1 MNELAAG
8 AAESTLLGAWLLPA
22 VTQLFLEM
30 ARVSGLVVV
39 SPIPWEGAPKQAKAM
54 SVFFLA
60 LSAHGAGFAP
70 GFDGEELSMLAL
82 GVVTEFATG
91 AAMGFVVR
99 MTVAIAEVLGSTV
112 APIMGFGAAQ
122 VFDPGTGQSDSVLT
136 RMFRLLAILLGLAVG
151 VHRVVIG
158 TLVASFES
166 VPVGS
171 LLRPGLA
178 AEYLIEL
185 SAEMLRAGVRL
196 ALPVLAILLMV
207 QLALG
212 FVSRAAPAIQIF
224 SIGFAVLLA
233 VGGVVLVLTLPD
245 TGQEMLGAWDRTGR
259 QTERVLME
267 LAGL

>member
-1 MNELAAG
+1 MTGLAVG
-8 AAESTLLGAWLLPA
+8 ASEVDLLSAWLVPQVA
-22 VTQLFLEM
+22 ALFLEM
-30 ARVSGLVVV
+30 ARVSGLVIV
-39 SPIPWEGAPKQAKAM
+39 SPVPWEAAPKQSKAM
-54 SVFFLA
+54 VVVFLA
-60 LSAHGAGFAP
+60 LASHGTGFAE
-70 GFDGEELSMLAL
+70 GFDSENLAMLAL

-91 AAMGFVVR
+91 AALGFVVR
-99 MTVAIAEVLGSTV
+99 MTVAIAEVMGSTV
-112 APIMGFGAAQ
+112 APIIGFGAAQ

-151 VHRVVIG
+151 VHRVIIG
-158 TLVASFES
+158 SLIASFES

-171 LLRPGLA
+171 LLRPGMA
-178 AEYLIEL
+178 AEYLLEL
-185 SAEMLRAGVRL
+185 SADMLRIGVRL
-196 ALPVLAILLMV
+196 ALPVLAVLLMV

-259 QTERVLME
+259 QMERVLME
-267 LAGL
+267 LSGL